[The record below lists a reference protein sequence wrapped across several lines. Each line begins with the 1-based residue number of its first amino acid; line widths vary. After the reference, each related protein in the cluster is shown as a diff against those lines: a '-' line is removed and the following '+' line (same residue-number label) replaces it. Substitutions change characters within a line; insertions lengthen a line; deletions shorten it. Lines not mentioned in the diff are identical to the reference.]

1 MPVLPYLILFLIH
14 LPATRYTELVA
25 ASTGTQPNKDNG
37 KATCPQIQ
45 EDKNI
50 KTNIIKKEGN
60 KLTAKILYRALEIQL
75 QLQIQMQIIIEKLG
89 VQVEV
94 EVEFL
99 KKLSKKEKYENRKY
113 FSRFG

>member
-25 ASTGTQPNKDNG
+25 ASTGTQPNKDKG
-37 KATCPQIQ
+37 KAPCPQIQ
-45 EDKNI
+45 EDKNR

-60 KLTAKILYRALEIQL
+60 KLTAKTLYRVLEIQL
-75 QLQIQMQIIIEKLG
+75 QLQIQMQIIMEKLS
-89 VQVEV
+89 VQVEK
-94 EVEFL
+94 EEFL
-99 KKLSKKEKYENRKY
+99 KKLSKKEKYENLKY